1 MEEKKTKTMGVTRK
15 CLKCGHEMQL
25 EETQAVEPIAS

>member
-1 MEEKKTKTMGVTRK
+1 MEEKRTKTMGASRK

-25 EETQAVEPIAS
+25 EEAQPAEPVAP